1 MSPLLEVEGLSVT
14 FRSGGLLR
22 PTREL
27 RAVDDVSLWLEPGE
41 TLGLVG
47 ESGSGK
53 STTARAILRLV
64 PASGGTVHFAG
75 QPVFALRGQD
85 LRAFRR
91 RAQFVFQD
99 PYSSLNPRQ
108 TIGSILAEPLVI
120 HGLAR
125 GPELSARVDELM
137 AKVGLSPDM
146 KSRYPHQFSGG
157 QRQRIG
163 IARALA
169 SGPELVV
176 ADEPVSALDVSI
188 QAQVLNL
195 LSQLQ
200 QEYGLAVLMISHDLA
215 VIRQICHRVAVMFL
229 GRIVEMG
236 PVEQVCRSPRH
247 PYTRAL
253 LDAVPSF
260 SGFQVNAQ
268 ASAPV
273 DRRQPGCRYAPRC
286 PLATEVC
293 RQEIPPLAEKLP
305 GRVVAC
311 HHLPEES

>member
-1 MSPLLEVEGLSVT
+1 MPPLLEVDGLSVT

-22 PTREL
+22 PERVL
-27 RAVDDVSLWLEPGE
+27 RAVDDVSLRLEPGE

-64 PASGGTVHFAG
+64 QASQGTVHFDG
-75 QPVFALRGQD
+75 QPVLALKGKALQ
-85 LRAFRR
+85 AFRR

-108 TIGSILAEPLVI
+108 TIGSILAEPLII

-125 GPELSARVDELM
+125 GSELDARVDELM
-137 AKVGLSPDM
+137 LKVGLSPEM
-146 KSRYPHQFSGG
+146 KGRYPHQFSGG

-163 IARALA
+163 LARALA

-195 LSQLQ
+195 IDELQ

-229 GRIVEMG
+229 GRIVETG
-236 PVEQVCRSPRH
+236 PVE
-247 PYTRAL
+247 
-253 LDAVPSF
+253 
-260 SGFQVNAQ
+260 
-268 ASAPV
+268 
-273 DRRQPGCRYAPRC
+273 
-286 PLATEVC
+286 EVC
-293 RQEIPPLAEKLP
+293 RQP
-305 GRVVAC
+305 
-311 HHLPEES
+311 